1 MHPVGE
7 HGTLIYLCQKTKI
20 YFNLALSEK
29 KRPSLYIRTTFKNL
43 QWGFYKNSSKILIP
57 LSIILSTR
65 YQKNPFFFHFIKK
78 FFIKVCF
85 SLLKSIFLHFKA

>member
-29 KRPSLYIRTTFKNL
+29 SAP
-43 QWGFYKNSSKILIP
+43 
-57 LSIILSTR
+57 
-65 YQKNPFFFHFIKK
+65 HFI
-78 FFIKVCF
+78 
-85 SLLKSIFLHFKA
+85 